1 MEGYGVIMGRP
12 IHVETVVRK
21 GEPIEKAIKRFMRK
35 VKKEGVIE
43 EILERR
49 FYEKPSAKKNKRN
62 IRIKRKNEQL
72 KKQYKELENK

>member
-1 MEGYGVIMGRP
+1 
-12 IHVETVVRK
+12 
-21 GEPIEKAIKRFMRK
+21 MRK